1 MKEFLKKNLNIY
13 HIIGIVIFVALS
25 FFYWYKAGQ
34 YSDKILQNNLFLM
47 ILWGILVGYILADM
61 VNNAVKRSKEKE

>member
-1 MKEFLKKNLNIY
+1 MKEFLKKNVNIY
-13 HIIGIVIFVALS
+13 HIIGVIIFAALS

>member
-13 HIIGIVIFVALS
+13 HIIGIIIFVALS

-34 YSDKILQNNLFLM
+34 YSEKILQNNLFLM
-47 ILWGILVGYILADM
+47 ILWGILVGYISADM

>member
-13 HIIGIVIFVALS
+13 HIIGIIIFVALS

-34 YSDKILQNNLFLM
+34 YSEKILQNNLFLM

>member
-13 HIIGIVIFVALS
+13 HIIGIIIFVALS

-34 YSDKILQNNLFLM
+34 YSEKILQNNLFLM
-47 ILWGILVGYILADM
+47 ILWGILVGYIFADM
-61 VNNAVKRSKEKE
+61 VNNAVKRNKEKE